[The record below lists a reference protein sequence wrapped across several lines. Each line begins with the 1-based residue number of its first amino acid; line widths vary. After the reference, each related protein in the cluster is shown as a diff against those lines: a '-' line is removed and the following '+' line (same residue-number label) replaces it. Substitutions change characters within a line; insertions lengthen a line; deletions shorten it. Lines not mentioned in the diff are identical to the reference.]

1 MAVLVLFISLLVSFL
16 AAQPCLSYRP
26 IRDYDDARRY
36 IDGFLDYVAAARSH
50 NHGTFGYVRDQQQA
64 GTFNVLDY
72 GAVGDGR
79 TDSTN
84 AFMKAWRDFCGAT
97 GQPTLVIPSGNV
109 FMLKPLTFE
118 GPCRSPKLLVK
129 LQGTLV
135 APGNVNAW
143 GTNEGSWIQFAYVGG
158 LTVNGGGKLDGQGQI
173 WWDHCNYDRNCK
185 RPTALS
191 FHSCDN
197 LNLNSLH
204 HVNSPRNHISINS
217 CKAAEIF
224 NLMITA
230 PDESPNTDGIDIA
243 ASSNI
248 NIHDSFM
255 GTGDDCI
262 AINGFSSHINIT
274 RVMCGPGHGISI
286 GSLGKNGVFETVEDV
301 HVQDCTFKGTTNGAR
316 IKTWKG
322 GKGYVRRVSFED
334 ITFVN
339 AENPIIIDQEY
350 FSEGS
355 PPSNNYVEI
364 SDVTYTGVVGTS
376 KDERAVYFNCVGG
389 SGCKDIK
396 VENVEIR
403 SAVEGKLP
411 IAVCNNAHGVSLGDR
426 SPKISC
432 LIP

>member
-1 MAVLVLFISLLVSFL
+1 MAVLVLFTSLLVSFL
-16 AAQPCLSYRP
+16 APQSCLSYRP

-50 NHGTFGYVRDQQQA
+50 NHA

-84 AFMKAWRDFCGAT
+84 AFIKAWRDFCGAT
-97 GQPTLVIPSGNV
+97 GQPILDIPSGNV

-129 LQGTLV
+129 
-135 APGNVNAW
+135 
-143 GTNEGSWIQFAYVGG
+143 
-158 LTVNGGGKLDGQGQI
+158 
-173 WWDHCNYDRNCK
+173 
-185 RPTALS
+185 ALS

-301 HVQDCTFKGTTNGAR
+301 HVQECTFKGTTNGAR